1 MAIIEHLVSAITM
14 FVVYKLVIKF
24 LGIELLGLWS
34 ILLVIVSLTGI
45 GTSGFASSAIKFVAK
60 YTAKIEYNKLIS
72 VIETTF
78 ITVFWISSIIL
89 FVISVIFYYFK
100 FEMFTIDEFELI
112 KEIYAYIILSYL
124 IGSLS
129 SVYLSSLDGLNLIYL
144 RSLIGIISKL
154 AFLISSFFLLE
165 IHGLKGLALGLLIQ
179 NLITLIFSS
188 FFLKSLIK
196 GLNLL
201 FIRFDKEIFKEIFNY
216 GYKFQLISILQ
227 MLMDPLTKFLLKSY
241 GGLASV
247 GYFELIFKFLF
258 HARQLIVVATNT
270 VIPTVA
276 SLQEQINNSIKE
288 KFNIIFSLNFIFSII
303 ILTLTFSLLPIFI
316 AFVNIEM
323 DEQVSLY
330 SSLIYFGLLF
340 NLFSVAPFVFNLGL
354 GRLNMNLLSISLMAI
369 LNLTL
374 SLFFAF
380 FYQGTGVIMGWMS
393 SQIISNILLF
403 LLFIRSQNISP
414 RNIISKSDIFL
425 VFTIIASLIALYIF
439 NSKFNGFNLF
449 ITLLI
454 NVMIPLG
461 LMSIPILKNKKY
473 QFVKKYVRKKIN
485 I

>member
-1 MAIIEHLVSAITM
+1 
-14 FVVYKLVIKF
+14 
-24 LGIELLGLWS
+24 
-34 ILLVIVSLTGI
+34 
-45 GTSGFASSAIKFVAK
+45 
-60 YTAKIEYNKLIS
+60 
-72 VIETTF
+72 
-78 ITVFWISSIIL
+78 
-89 FVISVIFYYFK
+89 
-100 FEMFTIDEFELI
+100 
-112 KEIYAYIILSYL
+112 
-124 IGSLS
+124 
-129 SVYLSSLDGLNLIYL
+129 
-144 RSLIGIISKL
+144 
-154 AFLISSFFLLE
+154 LLE

-276 SLQEQINNSIKE
+276 SLQEQINNNIKE

-439 NSKFNGFNLF
+439 NSKFNSFNLF